1 MGPNPKIK
9 ILMQGVGASGWKLMP
24 QKNLTPIEKSPPN
37 LLSSEFATMGKKSIE
52 ELLNAQTELLK
63 NLQETNRHWL
73 EIVQSEAAL
82 ASKFATKLTTTRSI
96 PDAMTTCQEWSNR
109 QIEMMA
115 EDCKLLVA
123 DTQRFMETGAR
134 FLSAAGG
141 PTVLT
146 AAPR

>member
-1 MGPNPKIK
+1 
-9 ILMQGVGASGWKLMP
+9 
-24 QKNLTPIEKSPPN
+24 
-37 LLSSEFATMGKKSIE
+37 MGKKSIE

-73 EIVQSEAAL
+73 EIVQSETAL

-115 EDCKLLVA
+115 EDSKPLVA

-134 FLSAAGG
+134 LLWNDWRSN
-141 PTVLT
+141 
-146 AAPR
+146 

>member
-1 MGPNPKIK
+1 
-9 ILMQGVGASGWKLMP
+9 
-24 QKNLTPIEKSPPN
+24 
-37 LLSSEFATMGKKSIE
+37 MGKKSIE

-82 ASKFATKLTTTRSI
+82 ASKFATKLTTSRSI
-96 PDAMTTCQEWSNR
+96 PDAMITCQEWSNR

-115 EDCKLLVA
+115 EDSKPLVA
-123 DTQRFMETGAR
+123 DTQRFMETGAAFCR
-134 FLSAAGG
+134 AAGG
-141 PTVLT
+141 LTVLR